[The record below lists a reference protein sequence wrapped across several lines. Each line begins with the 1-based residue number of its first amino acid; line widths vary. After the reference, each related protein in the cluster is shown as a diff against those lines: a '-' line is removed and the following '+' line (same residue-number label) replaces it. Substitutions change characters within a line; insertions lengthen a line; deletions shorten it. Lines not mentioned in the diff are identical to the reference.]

1 MPQIKKKYEVA
12 LMSLVLSAEVGLWFL
27 LRPETYWQR
36 SATVFFGAV
45 FLAFIGVLLYL
56 YGKNIAVNPDVSD
69 K

>member
-12 LMSLVLSAEVGLWFL
+12 LMSLVLAAEVGLWFL